1 MMELQA
7 WLEGP
12 MHDWENLVR
21 TRLRNLNLDA
31 GKTEDIVFELAG
43 HLEEVFGELRRRGV
57 PEADAIQRALDEI
70 PNWQRL
76 SRRINRASREEDNMT
91 QRTKSLWILGFSMV
105 AVMLLGLIG
114 AVRANMYPYG
124 LIVTSD
130 YSLLI
135 YVPWLASLPLIGAL
149 GVYWSRRSGG
159 GSSTGLR
166 AFLIPVAVLISMF
179 LLSTPVTVFWIFR
192 SVLSV
197 GRQLAYLGSCSLHW
211 VVYPSLLLL
220 FGALPFLGEIKNQPN
235 RCTAIEN

>member
-1 MMELQA
+1 M
-7 WLEGP
+7 P
-12 MHDWENLVR
+12 DWENLVR
-21 TRLRNLNLDA
+21 IQLRGLEL
-31 GKTEDIVFELAG
+31 ESQQQEEIIVELAG
-43 HLEEVFGELRRRGV
+43 HLEEAFQDLSRSGLQYE
-57 PEADAIQRALDEI
+57 EAIQLALAEI
-70 PNWQRL
+70 SDWKRL
-76 SRRINRASREEDNMT
+76 CRRINRASLEEDSVT
-91 QRTKSLWILGFSMV
+91 QRTKSLWIPGFSMV

-114 AVRANMYPYG
+114 AFRANMYPYG

-149 GVYWSRRSGG
+149 GAYWSRRSGG

-166 AFLIPVAVLISMF
+166 ASLIPVAVLISMF

-220 FGALPFLGEIKNQPN
+220 FGALPFPRGIKNQPLSPA
-235 RCTAIEN
+235 AIEN

>member
-1 MMELQA
+1 
-7 WLEGP
+7 

-31 GKTEDIVFELAG
+31 WKTEDIVFELAG

-57 PEADAIQRALDEI
+57 PEAEAIQRALDEI

-76 SRRINRASREEDNMT
+76 SRRINRASREENNMT
-91 QRTKSLWILGFSMV
+91 QRTKSLWIPGFSMV

-114 AVRANMYPYG
+114 AFRVNMYPYG

-149 GVYWSRRSGG
+149 GAYWSRRSGG

-166 AFLIPVAVLISMF
+166 ASLIPVAVLISMF

-235 RCTAIEN
+235 RSTAIEN

>member
-1 MMELQA
+1 
-7 WLEGP
+7 
-12 MHDWENLVR
+12 MHDWKQLVR
-21 TRLRNLNLDA
+21 AHLRVLELSDSRR
-31 GKTEDIVFELAG
+31 EEIVAEFAC
-43 HLEEVFGELRRRGV
+43 HLEDHFNELRRRGLS
-57 PEADAIQRALDEI
+57 EEEAIQRALDEI

-91 QRTKSLWILGFSMV
+91 QRTKSLWIPGFSMV

-114 AVRANMYPYG
+114 AFRANMYPYG

-149 GVYWSRRSGG
+149 GAYWSRRSGG

-166 AFLIPVAVLISMF
+166 ASLIPVAVLISMF

-235 RCTAIEN
+235 QSTAIEN